1 MADLRNRLLSALA
14 VLVAS
19 LASSIAAA
27 QDAGQRLA
35 LIVGNSAYQSVT
47 QLDNPASDAR
57 DMAETLRVAG
67 FDVTLMLDADQR
79 ALNTAIAAFGRSLR
93 DAGRDAT
100 GLFYYAGHGVQ
111 SFGTNYLVPVDA
123 TLKNAADLSLVGVPA
138 EAVLRQMQSARNTTN
153 IVILDA
159 CRDNPFEA
167 VPDMNDNGLAEMK
180 APTGTFIAY
189 STAPGSVALDGL
201 DGNSPFT
208 KALLT
213 HIPRPGLPVEQ
224 VFKQVRVDV
233 LDATGGRQVPW
244 DASSLTSAFTF
255 VPDAP
260 APPPKSDA
268 ELAWDAVRDTGDP
281 LQILLFLRAFPD
293 SPFAGAAREM
303 INALMIAELSPPA
316 PSAEAMAKPPSA
328 ATPAPVLAQPQ
339 SVSPSAVPAPT
350 APRDAERDLIETART
365 SGSVADYQAYLDTFP
380 EGTYAEL
387 AAFELALLHEKTADE
402 SGDTVIAA
410 LPNGD
415 RALQIAPAVADAP
428 PGLVAPTGLVT
439 FDGPLETG
447 GPGIVGESIASLIKG
462 SPAFPPIEG
471 LPETLWKDATCAS
484 CHQWTPDALCT
495 QAQTYLGQNAPALA
509 KSHPLGGGFKH
520 NLRYWAEGGCK

>member
-1 MADLRNRLLSALA
+1 MADLRMRILPALA
-14 VLVAS
+14 VLFAG
-19 LASSIAAA
+19 LTAAAAAA
-27 QDAGQRLA
+27 QDAAQRIA
-35 LIVGNSAYQSVT
+35 LIVGNSAYQGVT
-47 QLDNPASDAR
+47 QLDNPATDAR
-57 DMAETLRVAG
+57 DMAATLRETG
-67 FDVTLMLDADQR
+67 FDVTLLLDADQR
-79 ALNTAIAAFGRSLR
+79 ALNTAIAQFGRDLR

-111 SFGTNYLVPVDA
+111 SFGTNFLVPVDA
-123 TLKNAADLSLVGVPA
+123 ALKNAADLSLVGVPA

-159 CRDNPFEA
+159 CRDNPFDA

-180 APTGTFIAY
+180 APTGTYLAY

-213 HIPRPGLPVEQ
+213 HIPRPGLPIEQ
-224 VFKQVRVDV
+224 LFKQVRVDV
-233 LDATGGRQVPW
+233 LEETGGRQVPW
-244 DASSLTSAFTF
+244 DASSLTNAFAF
-255 VPDAP
+255 VPDEP

-303 INALMIAELSPPA
+303 INALMVAELSPPA
-316 PSAEAMAKPPSA
+316 PSAEAA
-328 ATPAPVLAQPQ
+328 APPAPAPAQPQ
-339 SVSPSAVPAPT
+339 SVSPSATPPPT
-350 APRDAERDLIETART
+350 APQDAERELIETART
-365 SGSVADYQAYLDTFP
+365 SGAAADYQAYLDAFP
-380 EGTYAEL
+380 AGTYAEL
-387 AAFELALLHEKTADE
+387 AAFELALLREKAAEDA
-402 SGDTVIAA
+402 GDTVIAA

-415 RALQIAPAVADAP
+415 RALQIAPDAADAP

-447 GPGIVGESIASLIKG
+447 GPGIAGESIATLIEG
-462 SPAFPPIEG
+462 SPTFPPIEG
-471 LPETLWKDATCAS
+471 LPESLWKDATCAS

-495 QAQTYLGQNAPALA
+495 QAKTYLGQNAPALA
-509 KSHPLGGGFKH
+509 KSHPLGGGLKH
-520 NLRYWAEGGCK
+520 NLRYWAEGGCQ

>member
-1 MADLRNRLLSALA
+1 MADLRTRFLAAFSA
-14 VLVAS
+14 LVAS
-19 LASSIAAA
+19 LAVSVAAA
-27 QDAGQRLA
+27 QDAGPRLA
-35 LIVGNSAYQSVT
+35 LIVGNSAYQGVT

-57 DMAETLRVAG
+57 DMAATLRAAG
-67 FDVTLMLDADQR
+67 FDVTLVLDADQR
-79 ALNTAIAAFGRSLR
+79 ALNTAIAEFGRTLR

-138 EAVLRQMQSARNTTN
+138 EAVLRQMQSARNSTN

-180 APTGTFIAY
+180 APTGTYLAY

-213 HIPRPGLPVEQ
+213 HIPRPGLPIEQ

-233 LDATGGRQVPW
+233 LEETGGRQVPW
-244 DASSLTSAFTF
+244 DASSLTGAFAF

-268 ELAWDAVRDTGDP
+268 ELAWDAVRETRDP
-281 LQILLFLRAFPD
+281 LQVLLFLRAFPD

-316 PSAEAMAKPPSA
+316 PSADAAAPSHAPPA
-328 ATPAPVLAQPQ
+328 RPEPQ
-339 SVSPSAVPAPT
+339 SAGPASTPTPT
-350 APRDAERDLIETART
+350 APRDAERALIEIART
-365 SGSVADYQAYLDTFP
+365 SGTAADYQAYLDAFP
-380 EGTYAEL
+380 GGTYAEL
-387 AAFELALLHEKTADE
+387 AAFELALLREKAAEDAAGTI
-402 SGDTVIAA
+402 IAA
-410 LPNGD
+410 LPNRD
-415 RALQIAPAVADAP
+415 RALQIAPDAGETT
-428 PGLVAPTGLVT
+428 PGLVAPTGPVT

-447 GPGIVGESIASLIKG
+447 GPGIVGESIAALIKG

-471 LPETLWKDATCAS
+471 LPESLWKDATCAS

-495 QAQTYLGQNAPALA
+495 QAKTYLGQNAPALA
-509 KSHPLGGGFKH
+509 KSHPMGGGLKH
-520 NLRYWAEGGCK
+520 NLRYWAEGGCR

>member
-1 MADLRNRLLSALA
+1 MADPITRILSALIVLIFGLGCQAA
-14 VLVAS
+14 VG
-19 LASSIAAA
+19 
-27 QDAGQRLA
+27 QEMGQRIA
-35 LIVGNSAYQSVT
+35 LIVGNSAYEDVT

-57 DMAETLRVAG
+57 AMAATLRDTG
-67 FDVTLMLDADQR
+67 FDVTLLLDADQR
-79 ALNTAIAAFGRSLR
+79 TLNTAIAEFGRSLR

-123 TLKNAADLSLVGVPA
+123 TLKNAADLTLVGVPA
-138 EAVLRQMQSARNTTN
+138 EAVLRQMQSARNITN

-180 APTGTFIAY
+180 APTGTYLAY

-208 KALLT
+208 RALLS
-213 HIPRPGLPVEQ
+213 HIPRPGLPIEQ

-244 DASSLTSAFTF
+244 DTSSLTGAFSF
-255 VPDAP
+255 VPAAP

-281 LQILLFLRAFPD
+281 LQVLLFLRAFPD
-293 SPFAGAAREM
+293 SPFAGDARKM
-303 INALMIAELSPPA
+303 INALMVSELSPPA
-316 PSAEAMAKPPSA
+316 PSADAA
-328 ATPAPVLAQPQ
+328 ATPPPPPQQPQ
-339 SVSPSAVPAPT
+339 SVSPSSTPAPT

-365 SGSVADYQAYLDTFP
+365 SGTMADYQAYLDAFP
-380 EGTYAEL
+380 DGTYAEL
-387 AAFELALLHEKTADE
+387 AAFELALLRETATEADT
-402 SGDTVIAA
+402 GTGTVIAA

-415 RALQIAPAVADAP
+415 RALQIAPDASAAP
-428 PGLVAPTGLVT
+428 SGLVAPTAPVT
-439 FDGPLETG
+439 FEGPLETG
-447 GPGIVGESIASLIKG
+447 GPGIAGESIAALING
-462 SPAFPPIEG
+462 SPTFPPIEG
-471 LPETLWKDATCAS
+471 LPESLWKDATCAS
-484 CHQWTPDALCT
+484 CHQWTPEALCT
-495 QAQTYLGQNAPALA
+495 QAKTYLGQNSPAMA
-509 KSHPLGGGFKH
+509 KSHPMGGGLKH
-520 NLRYWAEGGCK
+520 NLRYWAEGGCQ